1 MKKKKFL
8 IIGAGI
14 TVLVIIVLIALLFP
28 EEGLVNVITD
38 KNEYELG
45 GILKIK
51 IENNSRKTI
60 CFSSCYPYLFER
72 KNGEWEGY
80 HYIKCLSEDIAK
92 ICISPKDIKAF
103 ELSVPLFPIK
113 EGSHRLAIPACIG
126 CDRNERFEENQ
137 KFYSNDF
144 IIKQ

>member
-72 KNGEWEGY
+72 KNGEWESY
-80 HYIKCLSEDIAK
+80 RYAECSDEDITEV
-92 ICISPKDIKAF
+92 CISPKGIKAF

-113 EGSHRLAIPACIG
+113 EGSHRLVVPACIG

-144 IIKQ
+144 IIK